1 MSHLLQTE
9 ACCEHVATAQE
20 EVNLGRLLLL
30 SPLVPFHNSDVK
42 AKQNDFSLMCTVRM
56 NHFPFDLGPYNSHL
70 SMVCDNH

>member
-1 MSHLLQTE
+1 MPHLLQTK

-20 EVNLGRLLLL
+20 EVSLGRLLLL

-42 AKQNDFSLMCTVRM
+42 AKQNGFSFMSTVLM
-56 NHFPFDLGPYNSHL
+56 NHFPFGLGPNNSHL